1 MNVVLVPKR
10 EKFLL
15 DLLQKAQDE
24 GLILETED
32 GKRYALVLLEGWEG
46 FEVGES
52 EDFQAEVEATAQ
64 NEELLR
70 LLAGRRKE
78 GERLPIED
86 VRKTLGV
93 D

>member
-1 MNVVLVPKR
+1 MNVIIVPKR

-15 DLLQKAQDE
+15 SLLQKAQSE
-24 GLILETED
+24 GLILETEG

-52 EDFQAEVEATAQ
+52 KNFQAEVEATAQ
-64 NEELLR
+64 YGELFH
-70 LLAGRRKE
+70 LLAQRRKD
-78 GERLPIED
+78 GKRLPIEE
-86 VRKTLGV
+86 VRKILGV